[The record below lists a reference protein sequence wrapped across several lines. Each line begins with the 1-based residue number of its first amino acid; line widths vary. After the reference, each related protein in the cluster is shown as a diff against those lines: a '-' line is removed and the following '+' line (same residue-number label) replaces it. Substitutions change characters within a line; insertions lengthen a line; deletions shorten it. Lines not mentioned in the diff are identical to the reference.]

1 MTSDQDLIKQIQ
13 QADEAAYERLLQ
25 RYEDA
30 LRRHLLRLVHEP
42 AAADDLLQE
51 TSLRVW
57 TRAEQWQGRGTVKGW
72 LFRIAKNLALNYL
85 EAVRRRR
92 QQSLAVP
99 VEEEDEEEFET
110 PAWMIDEAALGADVL
125 LEQAERR
132 ALLQGV
138 VEGLPEEKRQVL
150 HMVYDDEMELHEVAE
165 ELDIPLGTIKSRLY
179 YARQHVARQWR
190 EIARE
195 WEE

>member
-1 MTSDQDLIKQIQ
+1 M
-13 QADEAAYERLLQ
+13 
-25 RYEDA
+25 
-30 LRRHLLRLVHEP
+30 
-42 AAADDLLQE
+42 
-51 TSLRVW
+51 
-57 TRAEQWQGRGTVKGW
+57 
-72 LFRIAKNLALNYL
+72 
-85 EAVRRRR
+85 RRRR
-92 QQSLAVP
+92 QQPLALP

-110 PAWMIDEAALGADVL
+110 PAWMIDAAALGADVL
-125 LEQAERR
+125 LEQAECR

-179 YARQHVARQWR
+179 YARQYVARQWR